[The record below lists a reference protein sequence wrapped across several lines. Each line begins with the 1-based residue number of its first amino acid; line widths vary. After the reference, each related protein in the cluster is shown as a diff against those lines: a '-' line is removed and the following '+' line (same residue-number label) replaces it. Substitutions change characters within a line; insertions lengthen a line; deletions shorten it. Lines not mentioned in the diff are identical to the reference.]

1 MEVVSLEAR
10 KVRKSMKT
18 VATKQLLNVQ
28 QCGACSSSALHAEP
42 NPAHY
47 ALSVLCLPTFLH
59 TLAPSAE
66 FTLVT
71 QNIDRLSSRALD
83 ISASKSAD
91 DLGGE
96 LSKIYE
102 MHGNVLDTLCTICGH
117 RERNAS
123 SPLCDALELLDVDA
137 ECLDFRMESLPH
149 CAHCGGLLR
158 PGVVW
163 FDEIPRH
170 LREIWEV
177 VDKADLCLVIG
188 TSSQVICMPPAV
200 IKVALTLS

>member
-1 MEVVSLEAR
+1 MVLLQAR
-10 KVRKSMKT
+10 KVRKLMKT
-18 VATKQLLNVQ
+18 VASKQWLNVQ
-28 QCGACSSSALHAEP
+28 RCGVCPSSALYAEP

-47 ALSVLCLPTFLH
+47 ALSLLCIPTCLH

-71 QNIDRLSSRALD
+71 QNIDGLSSRALD

-123 SPLCDALELLDVDA
+123 SPLCHALELLDVDA
-137 ECLDFRMESLPH
+137 ECPNLPVESLPH
-149 CAHCGGLLR
+149 CVHCGGLLR

-188 TSSQVICMPPAV
+188 TSSQVICVPSAV
-200 IKVALTLS
+200 IEAALTLS